1 VLVRLLPIANAPC
14 AVDDDARIIIAP

>member
-1 VLVRLLPIANAPC
+1 VLVRLLPIVNAPC